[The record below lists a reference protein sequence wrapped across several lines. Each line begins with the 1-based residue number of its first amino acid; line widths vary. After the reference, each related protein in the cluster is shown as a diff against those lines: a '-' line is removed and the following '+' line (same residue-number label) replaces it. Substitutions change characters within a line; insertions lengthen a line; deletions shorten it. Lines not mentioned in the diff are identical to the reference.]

1 MHWWSHPNCLE
12 YRSDVCTKNSLRT
25 SDDKKTKITAM
36 TVHQFMHNLVSR
48 KEVMMRTN
56 KEVHLNILNPRHN
69 QNYFF
74 CIIKI
79 IANKLNN
86 QHKSFCVHSQWLQAK
101 MKSFPA
107 KHIIWKCVFF
117 MEGVGSMLW
126 RSLPHSIEIICAACR
141 HVWIFYSDWDAIL
154 DGMFHR
160 LYLLHLHQKN
170 KLISDLNH
178 LTKNILCVAYWRFLT
193 EMVFK
198 SEWLKKTKRFEDHY
212 FFQMG
217 NKSEL
222 FVELCFFVVIHI

>member
-12 YRSDVCTKNSLRT
+12 YRSDVCTKNTLRT
-25 SDDKKTKITAM
+25 SDDKKTKITA
-36 TVHQFMHNLVSR
+36 VHQFMHNLVSR
-48 KEVMMRTN
+48 KEVMMWTN

-107 KHIIWKCVFF
+107 KHIIWKCVFSWRVLVACC
-117 MEGVGSMLW
+117 GVPCPTALRLYVQLADTYEYFILTEM
-126 RSLPHSIEIICAACR
+126 P
-141 HVWIFYSDWDAIL
+141 IL